1 MNPERLVDQS
11 ELLIVA
17 MGRWPS
23 FHDAVVLDI
32 ERSSTE
38 CQATIHVFEM
48 TDEVD
53 ASGYFVLRRHHLVSL
68 RMTGVSSN
76 TLPIEH
82 PGDVLSSLEFS
93 ANAGQI
99 RVDFESHMDLAGSVL
114 CDHVKVERVDPCDA
128 TGRVG

>member
-1 MNPERLVDQS
+1 MSPERLIGRSD
-11 ELLIVA
+11 LLVAA

-32 ERSSTE
+32 ERSSSV
-38 CQATIHVFEM
+38 CRATIHVFEM

-53 ASGYFVLRRHHLVSL
+53 TSGYFVLRRHHLVTL

-76 TLPIEH
+76 TLPSAH

-93 ANAGQI
+93 DDDGQI
-99 RVDFESHMDLAGSVL
+99 RVDFESHMDLDGSVL
-114 CDHVKVERVDPCDA
+114 CDHVEVERVDQCDA
-128 TGRVG
+128 SGRLG